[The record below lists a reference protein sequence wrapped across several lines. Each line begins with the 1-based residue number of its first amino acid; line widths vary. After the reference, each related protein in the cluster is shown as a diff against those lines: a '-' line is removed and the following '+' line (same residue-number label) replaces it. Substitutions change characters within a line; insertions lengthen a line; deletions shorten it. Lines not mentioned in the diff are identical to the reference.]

1 MSVDPSDH
9 PKHYSTVV
17 IGAGA
22 IGSATAYWLAKR
34 GQRDVLVLEQF
45 ELGHGN
51 GASNDHHRIIRHSY
65 HDDKYGKLTRAMYD
79 NWAAL
84 EAAAGQRVFVK
95 TGGLDIAI
103 EGTAGTESLE
113 RYRSVMAA
121 NGVSYETLDKKQLL
135 ARFPQWNIPE
145 EGVRATFQE
154 ETGFIDIRRATA
166 THIALAQGLGVE
178 VREHT
183 KARAIESFE
192 DGVRIVLDTGDGSEA
207 GTETR
212 AELGSITADNV
223 VVCAASWTDE
233 LLQPL
238 GQTWRTTITEEQV
251 AYIQPPELK
260 PFSIEEFPVWVW
272 HGDDFTYGFPTY
284 GEVAIKLAR
293 ENLTRVV
300 TQETRSTE
308 PHADE
313 TEALLDFLRERLPG
327 AVGPVLYAKTCPYD
341 MPPDRDFILDFL
353 PGHPRVIVGSGA
365 AHAGKFCGLLGEILS
380 ELAVDGRSKHPIEPF
395 RADRP
400 ALADPDATPVF
411 NLKG

>member
-1 MSVDPSDH
+1 MTDR
-9 PKHYSTVV
+9 YSTIV

-34 GQRDVLVLEQF
+34 GQRDVLVLERF

-51 GASNDHHRIIRHSY
+51 GSSSDHHRIIRHSY
-65 HDDKYGKLTRAMYD
+65 HDDKYGRLTRAMYD

-84 EAAAGQRVFVK
+84 EAAAGQRVFVR

-103 EGTAGTESLE
+103 EGTPGTESLE

-121 NGVSYETLDKKQLL
+121 NGVSYEELDREQLL
-135 ARFPQWNIPE
+135 ARYPQWRIPE
-145 EGVRATFQE
+145 EAVRATYQE

-178 VREHT
+178 VRERT
-183 KARAIESFE
+183 PARAIESIE
-192 DGVRIVLDTGDGSEA
+192 GGVRVRTDDGWIEA
-207 GTETR
+207 
-212 AELGSITADNV
+212 DKV

-233 LLQPL
+233 LLKPL
-238 GQTWRTTITEEQV
+238 GQTWDTTVTEEQV
-251 AYIQPPELK
+251 VYVTPPDLR

-272 HGDDFTYGFPTY
+272 HGEDFTYGFPTY

-293 ENLTRVV
+293 ENLRRVV
-300 TQETRSTE
+300 TQETRSAE

-313 TEALLDFLRERLPG
+313 TEWLLDFLRERLPG
-327 AVGPVLYAKTCPYD
+327 AVGTVLQAKTCPYD
-341 MPPDRDFILDFL
+341 MTPDRDFILDAM
-353 PGHPRVIVGSGA
+353 PGHPNVIVGSGA
-365 AHAGKFCGLLGEILS
+365 AHAGKFCGLLGEILA
-380 ELAVDGRSKHPIEPF
+380 ELAIDGRSVHPIEPF

-400 ALADPDATPVF
+400 ALTDPAIPPVF
-411 NLKG
+411 TLKG